1 MAVRS
6 GRSQWVV
13 AFIREAVKAAL
24 VCALVAAGY
33 ADSLPAD
40 DLPEDVTNHLELMRV
55 PPNTDGSLA
64 FALDRPDTDWAVLTE
79 ASPNFSFDRAAYWVR
94 FRVHNPTDEA
104 IRLIFDVA
112 QPLQDIIDAWVLD
125 ATGSVLEAWQT
136 GDRRPT
142 SQRPFLYRAF
152 AFPFTVEPGQEVRFI
167 ARFATHDGLYDAL
180 PMQLVDQPT
189 FFKQKDGESLWFG
202 FYYGAIVILLLYN
215 LVVGLV
221 TRERDFLWYSL
232 YLGFFLV
239 WNLAFRGYLALGP
252 LADAPL
258 VNNMAIG
265 FFGSGIFISLIV
277 FTRRFLYLSQRMPG
291 TDRLLVVLAIMM
303 TAPMVLSLLNYYALV
318 FSIEIPLALVIMVTV
333 LWIGIYQSWKGYRT
347 GKIYLLAWVFLI
359 AAAFAYYGR
368 VYSLVPSTWLTENA
382 LNIGSMIEIL
392 VLSLALADRISTFKQ
407 QRLDD
412 QAYLIAREQEMNQ
425 ELKQRVEE
433 KTQAF
438 KQLAERY
445 EQESITDVL
454 TGLRNRRTF
463 DDIVSQTLRHRDRQT
478 PWMCLAL
485 IDLDH
490 FKTFNDRYGHPAGD
504 DVLEQLGY
512 LLQGFFQRADDY
524 VFRLGGEEFGVVF
537 RVETPDAVTEM
548 MDRFQTA
555 LADTES
561 LASVAGA
568 EPLTASI
575 GVACVPAGGS
585 MKPADLY
592 SHADQLLYQCKEGGR
607 NQYRV
612 EVLDV
617 YNMVK

>member
-1 MAVRS
+1 MR
-6 GRSQWVV
+6 V
-13 AFIREAVKAAL
+13 ALA
-24 VCALVAAGY
+24 CALATTVN
-33 ADSLPAD
+33 ADVLPAN
-40 DLPEDVTNHLELMRV
+40 DLPEDVAGQLELMRE
-55 PPNTDGSLA
+55 PPGSDGSLGL
-64 FALDRPDTDWAVLTE
+64 ALGRPEADWTTLTE
-79 ASPNFSFDRAAYWVR
+79 SSPNFSFDRAAYWVR
-94 FRVHNPTDEA
+94 FRVHNPTEEA

-112 QPLQDIIDAWVLD
+112 QPLQDYIDAWVLD
-125 ATGSVLEAWQT
+125 ATGSPIETWHT

-152 AFPFTVEPGQEVRFI
+152 AFPFTVEPGQDITFI
-167 ARFATHDGLYDAL
+167 ARFDTHDGLYDAL

-189 FFKQKDGESLWFG
+189 FFKQKDRESLWFG

-232 YLGFFLV
+232 YLGCFLV

-252 LADAPL
+252 LANAPV
-258 VNNMAIG
+258 VNNMAVG
-265 FFGSGIFISLIV
+265 FVGSSIFISLIV
-277 FTRRFLYLSQRMPG
+277 FTKRFLYLSERMPR
-291 TDRLLVVLAIMM
+291 TDLLMVVLAIMM
-303 TAPMVLSLLNYYALV
+303 VAPMALSLLDYYALV
-318 FSIEIPLALVIMVTV
+318 FSIEIPLALVIMMTV
-333 LWIGIYQSWKGYRT
+333 LWVGIYQSWKGYRA
-347 GKIYLLAWVFLI
+347 GKIYLLAWIFLI
-359 AAAFAYYGR
+359 VAAFAYYGR

-463 DDIVSQTLRHRDRQT
+463 DDIVSQTLRHRDRET

-512 LLQGFFQRADDY
+512 LLQGFFQRTDDF

-537 RVETPDAVTEM
+537 RVDSPDAVTEM
-548 MDRFQTA
+548 MDRFQIA

-561 LASVAGA
+561 LASLAGA

-612 EVLDV
+612 EVIDSPGVDARHLV
-617 YNMVK
+617 SE